1 MGLWEDLIG
10 VGVGVSGGG
19 GAYEMYK
26 KMKNPPVPLLQYRGE
41 LVEGLSEIDKG
52 LSRIEHLSEFTEH
65 YDKIKKAR
73 ESLGKVKVGLTMP
86 SNIMTNL
93 EEIRDLKNAISDI
106 SRIDAK
112 ADPVG
117 AAKAYG
123 AAMQSFG
130 RLAQNLPPPASS
142 VGELLE
148 ELGSWF
154 HTVVQNIVPHTR
166 PAYQKYG
173 KEINNFL
180 K

>member
-1 MGLWEDLIG
+1 MQNSP
-10 VGVGVSGGG
+10 VS
-19 GAYEMYK
+19 
-26 KMKNPPVPLLQYRGE
+26 LLQYRDTLKG
-41 LVEGLSEIDKG
+41 GLENLDKG
-52 LSRIEHLSEFTEH
+52 LSAMEHLSEFSQH
-65 YDKIKKAR
+65 YDKIKKTR
-73 ESLGKVKVGLTMP
+73 ESLGEVKHTILMP
-86 SNIMTNL
+86 GDIKTHL
-93 EEIRDLKNAISDI
+93 EEILELKDAISEI
-106 SRIDAK
+106 NQIDAK

-123 AAMQSFG
+123 KAIQSVG

-154 HTVVQNIVPHTR
+154 HTIVQNIVPHTR

-173 KEINNFL
+173 KEIW

>member
-1 MGLWEDLIG
+1 MGLWDDLVEI
-10 VGVGVSGGG
+10 GVGVSGGPV
-19 GAYEMYK
+19 AYNIYK
-26 KMKNPPVPLLQYRGE
+26 KMQNPPVSLLPYVGE
-41 LVEGLSEIDKG
+41 LEGGISEIDKG
-52 LSRIEHLSEFTEH
+52 LSRMEHLSEFTEH

-73 ESLGKVKVGLTMP
+73 ETLGKVKTGLKMP
-86 SNIMTNL
+86 GKVMSDL
-93 EEIRDLKNAISDI
+93 EEIRNLKNAIEEIGS
-106 SRIDAK
+106 IDAK
-112 ADPVG
+112 ADPIG

-130 RLAQNLPPPASS
+130 RLAQKLPPPASA

-154 HTVVQNIVPHTR
+154 HNAVQNTIPHTR

-173 KEINNFL
+173 KEIW